1 MQVLSAI
8 QHAQLR
14 LKYDFTEADF
24 LDGKVGEKMIPEDF
38 NFDENVSYSL
48 VMVSQPCPTPEYDTD
63 IHFSST
69 TSEKLQQ
76 IT

>member
-24 LDGKVGEKMIPEDF
+24 LDGKVGEKMVPEDF
-38 NFDENVSYSL
+38 NFDENISYSL
-48 VMVSQPCPTPEYDTD
+48 VMVSQLCPTSEPDTN
-63 IHFSST
+63 IHLSST
-69 TSEKLQQ
+69 TSEKSRQ

>member
-14 LKYDFTEADF
+14 LKCDFTEADF
-24 LDGKVGEKMIPEDF
+24 LDGKVGEKMVPEDF

-48 VMVSQPCPTPEYDTD
+48 VMVSRLLSTFEPNTV
-63 IHFSST
+63 IHPSSII
-69 TSEKLQQ
+69 SEKTQQ
-76 IT
+76 F